1 MIIMA
6 PITTIRQHTVT
17 SLAQAASVCLVTMV
31 TKPIFTKLRAH
42 VKESLP
48 LEKAVGLPERL
59 LVKFTGVVLRTLKK
73 PERDTF
79 LAEGG
84 GFQSCHPKS
93 DSTCI
98 PRWACSA
105 WSHRHHRAVVRL

>member
-1 MIIMA
+1 
-6 PITTIRQHTVT
+6 
-17 SLAQAASVCLVTMV
+17 MV

-59 LVKFTGVVLRTLKK
+59 LVKFTGAVLRTLKK

-84 GFQSCHPKS
+84 LPELPLEEWFDLYPEVGLFSLEPSPPSCCCEIRTP
-93 DSTCI
+93 
-98 PRWACSA
+98 
-105 WSHRHHRAVVRL
+105 L